1 MRRIQVFD
9 GDKYEMQRDVD
20 KWLNE
25 NPDKNIVQI
34 SSSDSSSQ
42 HGSRSPMLYVLYED
56 KISAKDLLNS

>member
-1 MRRIQVFD
+1 MRRIKVFD
-9 GDKYEMQRDVD
+9 GDKYEMQRDID
-20 KWLNE
+20 NRLSE

-34 SSSDSSSQ
+34 EGTDSSSQ